1 MVNAQQEIERRFPKN
16 VNGIYLV
23 NVNLEGDL
31 DLSEYTNLSETVDI
45 GSNMPRLRSIKIP
58 PFSQITW
65 MSIFG
70 TGINDFSFL
79 VNLPYIKGFCF
90 PKPVVSNK
98 NNAEVAKAIRDVSR

>member
-65 MSIFG
+65 M
-70 TGINDFSFL
+70 THNNCQTEKNQLQNQINSL
-79 VNLPYIKGFCF
+79 
-90 PKPVVSNK
+90 
-98 NNAEVAKAIRDVSR
+98 NNTNSQQNQQINTLN